1 MSKLLKDD
9 IGSRHPLAKVPV
21 DIHRVMDILKSLE
34 GSYLNYND
42 KMAFTFI
49 DNAIEMLTAM
59 KKDIE
64 DKIEAGE

>member
-1 MSKLLKDD
+1 MSKLLNDD

-21 DIHRVMDILKSLE
+21 NIHRVMDILKSLE
-34 GSYLNYND
+34 RSYLNYND
-42 KMAFTFI
+42 KMVFTFI